1 MSVIIPILSLLWRRT
16 SRLAQDST
24 SKTTLRQAHK
34 ITVYAGVLP
43 TVQKVVWKV
52 VFHIIRKKSGS
63 NLVVE
68 KASHSPVQ
76 NSAKNVAACSKTKQS
91 YVTNIFHLLFC
102 TSRWLLQNTDMVY
115 AWIWNRWHNCAGGS
129 SNPFVSGPYV
139 LRGAL
144 LILVALQ
151 TRFFLM
157 SNFDKRSE
165 WLKGISYSFCGL
177 L

>member
-76 NSAKNVAACSKTKQS
+76 NSAKNVAACSKTKQLCNKHIPS
-91 YVTNIFHLLFC
+91 PLLHFQMAVTKHRHGICLN
-102 TSRWLLQNTDMVY
+102 
-115 AWIWNRWHNCAGGS
+115 
-129 SNPFVSGPYV
+129 
-139 LRGAL
+139 
-144 LILVALQ
+144 
-151 TRFFLM
+151 
-157 SNFDKRSE
+157 
-165 WLKGISYSFCGL
+165 LKQMT
-177 L
+177 